1 MEEKKTYIKAEL
13 EGGTTSLEIGGSLK
27 DLGYLMGSAIN
38 SISKSSKL
46 PLPVLMSYI
55 EFAAK
60 RHQAKSGAEEVEEE
74 KDCENCP
81 AQEVCD
87 EMNAAVKRMRGR
99 L

>member
-13 EGGTTSLEIGGSLK
+13 DGGTTALDISGSLK
-27 DLGYLMGSAIN
+27 DLGYLLGSAVN
-38 SISKSSKL
+38 SMSKSSKL
-46 PLPVLMSYI
+46 PIPVLMSYI
-55 EFAAK
+55 EFSAK
-60 RHQAKSGAEEVEEE
+60 RHHAKSGAKEVEEE

-81 AQEVCD
+81 EREVCE